1 MDPDRLFPADPPT
14 RAIARELYAEVR
26 DLPLISPHGHVDPA
40 LLAGDEQLPDPA
52 ALFVAPDHYLTR
64 MLYSQGVSPLRLGV
78 PDRDGRVHAGPREAW
93 RTFCE
98 HWYLF
103 RGTPSRLWLE
113 QSLADVFGVT
123 RPLGPATADDVYD
136 ELAERIADPAFRP
149 RALLQRFGIEVL
161 ATTDSPLDSLEH
173 HAKLAAEDSASPGG
187 RPPGPPGRG
196 PAEDIS
202 GQHGSRPEPR
212 VIPTF
217 RPDAVTDPERPGWL
231 AAVTRLGEIAG
242 TDTGGYAGYLD
253 ALARRREDFRRA
265 GATATDHGTPS
276 AQTADLD
283 PAEAAR
289 LYDRLLRDAGKDR
302 PDPGDAELFR
312 AQLLTESARMS
323 VDDGLVMQLHPGALR
338 NHDRY
343 LYKEFGPDS
352 GGDIPVATDYVHA
365 LRPLLDRFGD
375 DPRLRL
381 VLFTLDESAYSRELA
396 PLAGVY
402 PAVYLGPAWWF
413 YDSPEGMRRYRELTT
428 ETAGFYNTVGFTD
441 DTRAFPSIPVRHDV
455 ARRVDCGF
463 LARLVAEQRLPA
475 GEAAEVARDLA
486 YRLPKRAYRLSS
498 GGVWGAGGY
507 GGRESPV
514 REVSPPGGRP
524 DGGSGP

>member
-1 MDPDRLFPADPPT
+1 MDQDRLFPADPTT

-26 DLPLISPHGHVDPA
+26 GLPLISPHGHVDPA
-40 LLAGDEQLPDPA
+40 MLADDVALPDPA
-52 ALFVAPDHYLTR
+52 ALFVTPDHYLTR
-64 MLYSQGVSPLRLGV
+64 MLYSQGISPLRLGV

-113 QSLADVFGVT
+113 ESLAGIFGVT
-123 RPLGPATADDVYD
+123 RPLGPATADEVYD
-136 ELAERIADPAFRP
+136 ELAARVADPEFRP
-149 RALLQRFGIEVL
+149 RALLRRFGIEVL

-173 HAKLAAEDSASPGG
+173 HAKLAAEGWGGPGK
-187 RPPGPPGRG
+187 
-196 PAEDIS
+196 
-202 GQHGSRPEPR
+202 R

-217 RPDAVTDPERPGWL
+217 RPDAVTDPSRPDWL
-231 AAVTRLGEIAG
+231 ASVIRLGEITD
-242 TDTGGYAGYLD
+242 TDTGSYTGYLA
-253 ALARRREDFRRA
+253 ALARRREDFKRA
-265 GATATDHGTPS
+265 GATATDHGTPT
-276 AQTADLD
+276 AQTADLE
-283 PAEAAR
+283 PAAAAR
-289 LYDRLLRDAGKDR
+289 LYDRLLRDAAKDG
-302 PDPGDAELFR
+302 PDPADAELFR

-323 VDDGLVMQLHPGALR
+323 VDDGLVMQLHPGAQR

-343 LYKEFGPDS
+343 LYAEFGPDS
-352 GGDIPVATDYVHA
+352 GGDIPAATEYVHA

-402 PAVYLGPAWWF
+402 PAVYLGPPWWF

-428 ETAGFYNTVGFTD
+428 ETAGFYNTVGFND

-463 LARLVAEQRLPA
+463 LARLVAEERLPA
-475 GEAAEVARDLA
+475 DEAAEVARDLA
-486 YRLPKRAYRLSS
+486 YRLPKRAYRLD
-498 GGVWGAGGY
+498 GPDAGS
-507 GGRESPV
+507 EAP
-514 REVSPPGGRP
+514 
-524 DGGSGP
+524 